1 MCAISPNLHT
11 CFLVANDKGVAR
23 FLCSS
28 WFLRVAA
35 GFTKDSM
42 KLVQVYRATERY
54 EQSSNTAAV
63 VNAKYQSVFLRVR
76 VGVFSIPIVL
86 PFP

>member
-1 MCAISPNLHT
+1 
-11 CFLVANDKGVAR
+11 
-23 FLCSS
+23 
-28 WFLRVAA
+28 
-35 GFTKDSM
+35 M

-76 VGVFSIPIVL
+76 VEFSQFHIL
-86 PFP
+86 AFP